1 MNQATAHAA
10 HFFLQLAAI
19 IVVCRL
25 CGWAMK
31 RIGQPPVIGEM
42 VAGVLLGPSL
52 LGMLSPGISTWLFPE
67 VDRPVLFAIA
77 QLGLTLYMF
86 TVGMEFRTELLR
98 ATFRTALAVS
108 SAGIVFPFLLGGAT
122 ALWLVQSSGFFTPTV
137 TPWFAALF
145 MGAAMS
151 ITAFPML
158 ARMIVERGLTGTP
171 AGVIALAA
179 GSIDDVI
186 AWILLAAVVGGISG
200 HAMLFAVA
208 LGGGIF
214 YCAVCTKVLGPLLA
228 WAHSRWQGRA
238 MMGIVAL
245 MLVVCAWFTDVIG
258 LYSVF
263 GAFILG
269 LVVPRGELSEKLI
282 LQIGPLT
289 TALLLPAFFT
299 YSGLNTKI
307 TLVNS
312 PFLWLVC
319 AVVIV
324 AAVGGKLAACYSAG
338 KFSGL
343 NHSDALAV
351 ASLMNARGLMELIL
365 LNIALQ
371 AGIITQTLFTILVI
385 MAIVT
390 TLMAAPCFNLATKSR
405 GLPA

>member
-10 HFFLQLAAI
+10 HFFLQLALI
-19 IVVCRL
+19 IGACRL
-25 CGWAMK
+25 CGFAMK
-31 RIGQPPVIGEM
+31 RIGQPPVVGEM

-52 LGMLSPGISTWLFPE
+52 LGLVSPDFSSWLFPE
-67 VDRPVLFAIA
+67 ADKPVLFAIA

-86 TVGMEFRTELLR
+86 TVGLEFRTELLR
-98 ATFRTALAVS
+98 ANFRTALTISA
-108 SAGIVFPFLLGGAT
+108 AGIAIPFVLGSAL
-122 ALWLVQSSGFFTPTV
+122 ALWLVQSGAFFTPSV

-158 ARMIVERGLTGTP
+158 ARMILERGLTAT
-171 AGVIALAA
+171 ATGVIALSA
-179 GSIDDVI
+179 GSIDDVV

-200 HAMLFAVA
+200 NPTLFAVA
-208 LGGGIF
+208 LSGGAF
-214 YCAVCTKVLGPLLA
+214 YFLVCTRILGPLVG
-228 WAHSRWQGRA
+228 WAHSRLEERT
-238 MMGIVAL
+238 MMGLVVLI
-245 MLVVCAWFTDVIG
+245 LVVCAWFTDVIG

-263 GAFILG
+263 GAFIFG
-269 LVVPRGELSEKLI
+269 LVIPRGELSEKMAF
-282 LQIGPLT
+282 QTGPLT

-307 TLVNS
+307 ALVNS
-312 PFLWLVC
+312 PFLWLVV

-324 AAVGGKLAACYSAG
+324 AAIGGKLVACYFAG
-338 KFSGL
+338 KASGL
-343 NHSDALAV
+343 NHSDSLAV

-390 TLMAAPCFNLATKSR
+390 TLMAAPCFNHATKSR
-405 GLPA
+405 SLLA